1 MKQTNMRM
9 LALCAAL
16 CLCVATA
23 APAYAESTRQTP
35 RTSFVETLLDIPVL
49 GDILRFF
56 SGEEPLSQAATAE
69 TATGETATPETS
81 TPETAPTATP
91 ETATPTPAPTPGGS
105 STPESAA
112 TLPPTGTPQV
122 YPAPDIVVM
131 PTATPAITAAPQQ
144 EEENNTSDEPPAD
157 AATSAPAAATATQR
171 PAAAMPH
178 PTTKATLK
186 DPTAAQAEATPMPTL
201 EPTAT
206 PEPTEKPTPDPE
218 QVQRQE
224 QGRPNQQQTAAV
236 CGGGH
241 CRGVRRH
248 CGSRADQPPAAEHPG
263 TDPEAEG
270 RKVCLPPQ
278 EGRQIMPVAPT
289 NIPAQAAE
297 AGDRI

>member
-69 TATGETATPETS
+69 TATGETATGESATPETS

-131 PTATPAITAAPQQ
+131 PTAAPAITAAPQQ
-144 EEENNTSDEPPAD
+144 EEENNTSDEPPTA

-178 PTTKATLK
+178 PTTKATLNR
-186 DPTAAQAEATPMPTL
+186 DLHSFPTRRSSDLTYSA
-201 EPTAT
+201 
-206 PEPTEKPTPDPE
+206 
-218 QVQRQE
+218 RN
-224 QGRPNQQQTAAV
+224 RP
-236 CGGGH
+236 
-241 CRGVRRH
+241 
-248 CGSRADQPPAAEHPG
+248 PKPAANCRCMWRW
-263 TDPEAEG
+263 A
-270 RKVCLPPQ
+270 LPWC
-278 EGRQIMPVAPT
+278 APALWQ
-289 NIPAQAAE
+289 PC
-297 AGDRI
+297 

>member
-23 APAYAESTRQTP
+23 VPAYAESTRQTP

-131 PTATPAITAAPQQ
+131 PTATPARSRRKKTIPV
-144 EEENNTSDEPPAD
+144 TSPPLL
-157 AATSAPAAATATQR
+157 PPHR
-171 PAAAMPH
+171 PPRR
-178 PTTKATLK
+178 
-186 DPTAAQAEATPMPTL
+186 
-201 EPTAT
+201 
-206 PEPTEKPTPDPE
+206 
-218 QVQRQE
+218 QRQLSARL
-224 QGRPNQQQTAAV
+224 QPCRTRP
-236 CGGGH
+236 
-241 CRGVRRH
+241 RR
-248 CGSRADQPPAAEHPG
+248 
-263 TDPEAEG
+263 
-270 RKVCLPPQ
+270 LP
-278 EGRQIMPVAPT
+278 
-289 NIPAQAAE
+289 
-297 AGDRI
+297 

>member
-1 MKQTNMRM
+1 MKQTNIRM

-131 PTATPAITAAPQQ
+131 PTATPAITATPQQ
-144 EEENNTSDEPPAD
+144 EEENNTSDEPPAA

-218 QVQRQE
+218 HVQRQE
-224 QGRPNQQQTAAV
+224 QAAQTSSKLPLYVAVGIAVVCAGIVAAV
-236 CGGGH
+236 LISRQLQNTQAQPQKQKDEKSAYHRKKGG
-241 CRGVRRH
+241 
-248 CGSRADQPPAAEHPG
+248 
-263 TDPEAEG
+263 
-270 RKVCLPPQ
+270 K
-278 EGRQIMPVAPT
+278 
-289 NIPAQAAE
+289 
-297 AGDRI
+297 

>member
-131 PTATPAITAAPQQ
+131 PTATPAITAAPFLQFIQ
-144 EEENNTSDEPPAD
+144 LVVAYAFQGVSSVFLNRIPRFHISTC
-157 AATSAPAAATATQR
+157 
-171 PAAAMPH
+171 H
-178 PTTKATLK
+178 FLTLGGSVIRK
-186 DPTAAQAEATPMPTL
+186 YPDQA
-201 EPTAT
+201 
-206 PEPTEKPTPDPE
+206 
-218 QVQRQE
+218 
-224 QGRPNQQQTAAV
+224 
-236 CGGGH
+236 
-241 CRGVRRH
+241 
-248 CGSRADQPPAAEHPG
+248 SRLD
-263 TDPEAEG
+263 D
-270 RKVCLPPQ
+270 L
-278 EGRQIMPVAPT
+278 
-289 NIPAQAAE
+289 
-297 AGDRI
+297 